1 MCIDANTVLKYNHI
15 DCGTLELLFIK
26 TQKVIFTL
34 LLQIYNYEHFL
45 FTNIHIICMVSLLYE
60 KS

>member
-15 DCGTLELLFIK
+15 DYGTLELLFIK

-34 LLQIYNYEHFL
+34 LLQIYNYEHFF

>member
-34 LLQIYNYEHFL
+34 LLQIYNYEHF
-45 FTNIHIICMVSLLYE
+45 FFYKYTHYLYGI
-60 KS
+60 SPV

>member
-26 TQKVIFTL
+26 TQL
-34 LLQIYNYEHFL
+34 PL
-45 FTNIHIICMVSLLYE
+45 FGWDVKIMGHEEAESAVGC
-60 KS
+60 